1 MRTTVRPHTTRSL
14 SDAVPLSRRR
24 LLAGLGMA
32 VAGLSLAACGQAT
45 TVASPSASVGQATA
59 QTSSATA
66 AASAVAAGSSTMSTA
81 AMSAAAASTTSGAA
95 AATTASLATP
105 APSGGPAAA
114 PAANAC
120 TAPVEYLSPWDVGT
134 DIGAGLT
141 KLNGDFAQAVKG
153 CSAQLLYVSSD
164 NTTILE
170 KLVVMVAAGTP
181 PPVALVPAQQTPLW
195 ITKGILQPL
204 TALTARD
211 KVTKEQFFPGY
222 WPQMVLGGK
231 FWRLPFQI
239 DINFPWFW
247 NKATLRQ
254 AGLDDSAPPATI
266 DELDQMAQKLT
277 SIQGT
282 SYNQLGMVPWDLYDD
297 TNSLQSWA
305 FAFGG
310 QFQNADYTKV
320 TANDPKI
327 VQALEWMV
335 GWARQLGGY
344 DQVAKFL
351 AGIPKQPQ
359 AAIAAGKLAMTGLV
373 SSAAAAIP
381 TINKTAEVAGGLF
394 PGTANAKPGE
404 ATWLSGRGIG
414 LVTGAK
420 DVDGA
425 WQFIKWVSATADG
438 TNALIQRTSFIPGY
452 QSSPGLVALA
462 KDPILGP
469 FVRSLQVAKG
479 LPPGAVLAIDIWGNK
494 RDQLITQALQQKIPA
509 SQALN
514 QVTTGAQ
521 AELDQALSPK

>member
-1 MRTTVRPHTTRSL
+1 MPDTIRPHTRCSLQDAALLTR
-14 SDAVPLSRRR
+14 RQ

-32 VAGLSLAACGQAT
+32 VAGLSLAACGQTTTVVPPPASAGRAT
-45 TVASPSASVGQATA
+45 TT
-59 QTSSATA
+59 QTSATTATGAAAPPGTSTTSMAATVASATA
-66 AASAVAAGSSTMSTA
+66 AGATASG
-81 AMSAAAASTTSGAA
+81 
-95 AATTASLATP
+95 ATTAQS
-105 APSGGPAAA
+105 SGPAAA

-134 DIGAGLT
+134 DIGAGLV

-181 PPVALVPAQQTPLW
+181 PPAALVPAQQTPLW

-211 KVTKEQFFPGY
+211 KVAKEQFFPGY

-282 SYNQLGMVPWDLYDD
+282 SYNQLGMVPWDLYGD

-305 FAFGG
+305 FAYGG

-425 WQFIKWVSATADG
+425 WQFIKWVSATPDG

-452 QSSPGLVALA
+452 QGSPGLVAMA

-469 FVRSLQVAKG
+469 FVRSVQVAKG

-509 SQALN
+509 SQALD

-521 AELDQALSPK
+521 AELDQALGQK

>member
-1 MRTTVRPHTTRSL
+1 MPTTVRPRTKRSL
-14 SDAVPLSRRR
+14 PDAAPLHRRR

-45 TVASPSASVGQATA
+45 A

-66 AASAVAAGSSTMSTA
+66 AAPAGTSTLSTA
-81 AMSAAAASTTSGAA
+81 AASAAAAASTTMGLAA
-95 AATTASLATP
+95 SSAASTAATAQG
-105 APSGGPAAA
+105 GGPAAA

-120 TAPVEYLSPWDVGT
+120 AAPVEYLSPWAVGS
-134 DIGAGLT
+134 DIGAGLV
-141 KLNGDFAQAVKG
+141 KLNGDFAQAVQG

-204 TALTARD
+204 TARAARD

-254 AGLDDSAPPATI
+254 AGLDESKAPATI

-282 SYNQLGMVPWDLYDD
+282 SYNQLGMVPWDLYGN

-305 FAFGG
+305 FAYGG

-327 VQALEWMV
+327 VQALAWMV

-344 DQVAKFL
+344 DQVQKFL

-414 LVTGAK
+414 LVAGAK
-420 DVDGA
+420 DVEGA
-425 WQFIKWVSATADG
+425 WKFIKWVSATPDG
-438 TNALIQRTSFIPGY
+438 TSALIQRTGSIPGF
-452 QSSPGLVALA
+452 QASPGLAVLA

-469 FVRSLQVAKG
+469 FVRSVQVAKG

-494 RDQLITQALQQKIPA
+494 RSDLITQALQQKIPA
-509 SQALN
+509 SQALD

-521 AELDQALSPK
+521 AELDQALAQR

>member
-1 MRTTVRPHTTRSL
+1 MPGTVRFPPEYASCG
-14 SDAVPLSRRR
+14 APPLNRRR
-24 LLAGLGMA
+24 LLAGLGVA

-45 TVASPSASVGQATA
+45 SAAPTAAPAAGATTA
-59 QTSSATA
+59 LTTSATA
-66 AASAVAAGSSTMSTA
+66 AGTASATG
-81 AMSAAAASTTSGAA
+81 AASSAGGA
-95 AATTASLATP
+95 TGSATP
-105 APSGGPAAA
+105 APANSAASTAATAQGGGPAAA
-114 PAANAC
+114 SANAC

-134 DIGAGLT
+134 DIGAGLV

-195 ITKGILQPL
+195 IGKGILQPL
-204 TALTARD
+204 TALAARD

-239 DINFPWFW
+239 DVNFPWFW

-277 SIQGT
+277 SVQGT
-282 SYNQLGMVPWDLYDD
+282 SYNQLGMVPWDLYGD

-305 FAFGG
+305 FAYGG
-310 QFQNADYTKV
+310 RFQNADYTKV

-344 DQVAKFL
+344 DQVQKFL

-414 LVTGAK
+414 LVAGAK

-425 WQFIKWVSATADG
+425 WQFVKWVSATPEG
-438 TNALIQRTSFIPGY
+438 TTALIQRTGSIPGF
-452 QSSPGLVALA
+452 QASPGLAALA

-469 FVRSLQVAKG
+469 FVRSVQVAKG

-494 RDQLITQALQQKIPA
+494 RSDLITQALQQKIPA
-509 SQALN
+509 SQALE

-521 AELDQALSPK
+521 AELDQALAPK